1 MIEALTGS
9 PLSLTPVTATILF
22 VIACLA
28 GYRYRSVWKAE
39 GPRTQLWIY
48 GLIAAVILLVLGL
61 VPVTR

>member
-1 MIEALTGS
+1 MPELTLS
-9 PLSLTPVTATILF
+9 PASATVLF

-39 GPRTQLWIY
+39 GPRWQLWLF

-61 VPVTR
+61 TPLTGV